1 MNTKRRGRRRKKRLA
16 GNSFNTADDDCCR
29 DASGEWGVRQ
39 AVDEFSENA
48 DRPLKTGSDGTW
60 CIER

>member
-1 MNTKRRGRRRKKRLA
+1 MKLRSGGLLTGHDYAIN
-16 GNSFNTADDDCCR
+16 R
-29 DASGEWGVRQ
+29 DASGEWGVRK

-48 DRPLKTGSDGTW
+48 DRPLETGSDGTW